1 MEYTNCNKTLIKEE
15 NSNSY
20 EETNV
25 LCAEA
30 LDRDPRAQCVCAMT
44 VEITE
49 DLPVR

>member
-1 MEYTNCNKTLIKEE
+1 MEYTNCNKTLIKDG
-15 NSNSY
+15 NSY
-20 EETNV
+20 EKTNV

-30 LDRDPRAQCVCAMT
+30 LDRDPRAECVCAMT